1 MMTTDASTIGVATAQ
16 APHLLQCAEVWGGID
31 PVDRGVVMVGL
42 DAWVYA
48 QPSDS
53 ADAGGDIHYLTSCAT
68 GRITRMMVADVAGHG
83 AGVAPIARNL
93 RTLVRRFMNY
103 VDQSRLV
110 EGLNQEFAELTKDG
124 RFATAIIGTYWAPTG
139 MLDLTCA
146 GHPPPLMYSA
156 KTGKWSLMQTQSGQQ
171 GGDIPLGIIEGSSYA
186 VFKTPLRA
194 GDLVMLYSDA
204 LIEAKSAEGALLTL
218 AGLVEVVNS
227 VPQNEAGALP
237 RLILKGIRERG
248 FELDDDVTMLLVRP
262 NSLEPK
268 VSIAAGMTAAW
279 RIMRVTAT
287 SLFEGGFGGLPQL
300 RKDSILGAVFD
311 RFNRSSVR

>member
-1 MMTTDASTIGVATAQ
+1 MSIEAPASAMST
-16 APHLLQCAEVWGGID
+16 PHLLQCAEVWGGID
-31 PVDRGVVMVGL
+31 PVDRGVVMAGL

-48 QPSDS
+48 QPTD
-53 ADAGGDIHYLTSCAT
+53 AAEAGGDIHYLTSCAT

-83 AGVAPIARNL
+83 AGVAPVARNL

-103 VDQSRLV
+103 VDQSALV

-156 KTGKWSLMQTQSGQQ
+156 KLGRWSLLQTQTEKQ

-186 VFKTPLRA
+186 VFKTPLKA

-204 LIEAKSAEGALLTL
+204 LIEAKSAGGELLTL

-227 VPQNEAGALP
+227 VAQTDAGALP
-237 RLILKGIRERG
+237 RLILKAIRGRG
-248 FELDDDVTMLLVRP
+248 FEIDDDVTMLLVRP

-268 VSIAAGMTAAW
+268 VSMGAGLAALW
-279 RIMRVTAT
+279 RITRVFAG
-287 SLFEGGFGGLPQL
+287 SILEGAPGGLPEF
-300 RKDSILGAVFD
+300 RKDSILGSMFD
-311 RFNRSSVR
+311 RFNR

>member
-1 MMTTDASTIGVATAQ
+1 MSAVIANAAGSGSAV
-16 APHLLQCAEVWGGID
+16 APHVLQCAEVWGGID

-48 QPSDS
+48 EPTDAS
-53 ADAGGDIHYLTSCAT
+53 DAGGDIHYLTSCAT

-124 RFATAIIGTYWAPTG
+124 RFATAIIGTYWGPTG

-146 GHPPPLMYSA
+146 GHPPPLMFFA
-156 KTGKWSLMQTQSGQQ
+156 RTGKWSLIQTQTEQQ
-171 GGDIPLGIIEGSSYA
+171 GGDIPLGIVEGSSYA
-186 VFKTPLRA
+186 VFKTQLRA
-194 GDLVMLYSDA
+194 GDMVMLYSDA
-204 LIEAKSAEGALLTL
+204 LIEAKSANGELLTL
-218 AGLVEVVNS
+218 AGLVDVVNS
-227 VPQNEAGALP
+227 VPQNDAGAMP
-237 RLILKGIRERG
+237 RLILKAISERG
-248 FELDDDVTMLLVRP
+248 FAIDDDVTMLLIRP
-262 NSLEPK
+262 NSLKAK
-268 VSIAAGMTAAW
+268 VSLSSSIAAMW
-279 RIMRVTAT
+279 RITRGVVT
-287 SLFEGGFGGLPQL
+287 SIIDGKPGGLPEC

-311 RFNRSSVR
+311 RFNRQ

>member
-1 MMTTDASTIGVATAQ
+1 MSTHASTTEMATAQ
-16 APHLLQCAEVWGGID
+16 APHVLQCAEVWGGID

-48 QPSDS
+48 EPTD
-53 ADAGGDIHYLTSCAT
+53 AAEAGGDIHYLTSCAT

-103 VDQSRLV
+103 VDQSALV

-156 KTGKWSLMQTQSGQQ
+156 KTGKWSLLQTQTEQQ
-171 GGDIPLGIIEGSSYA
+171 SGDIPLGIFEGSSYA
-186 VFKTPLRA
+186 VIKTPLRA

-204 LIEAKSAEGALLTL
+204 LIEAKGPNGALLTL
-218 AGLVEVVNS
+218 AGLVDVVNS
-227 VPQNEAGALP
+227 VPQDKAGDLP
-237 RLILKGIRERG
+237 RLILKSIRGRG
-248 FELDDDVTMLLVRP
+248 FEIDDDVTMLLVRP
-262 NSLEPK
+262 NSLEAK
-268 VSIAAGMTAAW
+268 VSLTAGAAALW
-279 RIMRVTAT
+279 RITR
-287 SLFEGGFGGLPQL
+287 GFVVSIFDGKPGGLPEC

-311 RFNRSSVR
+311 KFNR